1 MAVFRTLVS
10 LMFLSTFLQ
19 IAVASA
25 STSDSLKAYKKFIKD
40 ECNSTT
46 YPVVCYKS
54 LSPYASKIKRNRVTL
69 TKLSIHVALKA
80 AKSAKSTLTRLSK
93 GKLSHGESSVVG
105 DCRENIEDTLDL
117 LQQSAEG
124 LAHLNGASTADE
136 RFQWDSIKTWV
147 SASITDESTCIDE
160 FDEIKVRA
168 SLQNKIKTTVYN
180 VSWLISNSLALV
192 NRLY

>member
-1 MAVFRTLVS
+1 MALFRTLLSVI
-10 LMFLSTFLQ
+10 FLSTFLQ
-19 IAVASA
+19 LPA
-25 STSDSLKAYKKFIKD
+25 STSTTDSLKPYKNFIKD
-40 ECNSTT
+40 KCNSTT
-46 YPVVCYKS
+46 YAALCYKS

-80 AKSAKSTLTRLSK
+80 AKSAKSTLTKFSK
-93 GKLSHGESSVVG
+93 MKLSHGESSVIA

-117 LQQSAEG
+117 LEQSAQG

-160 FDEIKVRA
+160 FDEIKVRS
-168 SLQNKIKTTVYN
+168 SLRNKIKTTVYN
-180 VSWLISNSLALV
+180 VSSLISNALALV